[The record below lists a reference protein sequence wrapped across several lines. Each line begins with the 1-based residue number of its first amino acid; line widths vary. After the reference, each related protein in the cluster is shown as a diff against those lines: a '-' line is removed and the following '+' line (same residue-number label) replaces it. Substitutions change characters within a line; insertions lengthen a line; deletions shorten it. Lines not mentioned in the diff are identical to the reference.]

1 MIFINEN
8 SLGIVIP
15 KHTSTIQD
23 AFRLELVHQMTKQ
36 KFVFDNLTNYSEQ
49 GKLYL
54 FQSDFSQL
62 IDGTYSYYLYVEDEL
77 VEEGLLVYGDFE
89 SEVEE
94 YQRNNTTKAYEG

>member
-1 MIFINEN
+1 MIWINEN

-15 KHTSTIQD
+15 KHQQVIQD
-23 AFRLELVHQMTKQ
+23 TFRLELVHQMTKQ

-54 FQSDFSQL
+54 FESDFSQL

-77 VEEGLLVYGDFE
+77 VEEGLLVFGDFE
-89 SEVEE
+89 NEVID
-94 YQRNNTTKAYEG
+94 YKKNNTTISYES